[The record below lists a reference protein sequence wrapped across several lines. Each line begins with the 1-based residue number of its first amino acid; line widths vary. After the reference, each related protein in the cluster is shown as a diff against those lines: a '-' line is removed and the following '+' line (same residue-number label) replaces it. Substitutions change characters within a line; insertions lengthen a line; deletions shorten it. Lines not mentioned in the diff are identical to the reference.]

1 MNTAVAPALAESPQ
15 PGTADR
21 MAFSVFLAAAVHAL
35 ILFGIGF
42 VAPELLNPK
51 KPISLDV
58 ILASEYNEK
67 KPERPDFLA
76 QANQE
81 GGGTSK
87 TAKPPRSNSQAQM
100 PAAEP
105 RPTMAPVQGGA
116 VPQTAKQRA
125 LTARQSDWQQ
135 NAHEASPDVQVA
147 EQNIDA
153 LTMVERSLQ
162 IAALE
167 AELAEQ
173 AEREAREPK
182 RRSVAPSTASAAD
195 AVYLDAWRRKIERIG
210 NLNYPDEARRR
221 SLFGELILR
230 VDVNADGTVRD
241 IRVLQ
246 PSGQRVLDDA
256 AIRIVRLAAPF
267 APLPPEVRKNTDIL
281 QIIRTWRFEPGN
293 GFSAQ

>member
-1 MNTAVAPALAESPQ
+1 MNTAVAPSLVESPQ

-42 VAPELLNPK
+42 VAPELLDPK
-51 KPISLDV
+51 KPITLDV
-58 ILASEYNEK
+58 ILASDYNEK
-67 KPERPDFLA
+67 KPEKADFLA

-87 TAKPPRSNSQAQM
+87 TAKPPRSTSQAQM
-100 PAAEP
+100 PAPDP
-105 RPTMAPVQGGA
+105 RPTMQPMQGGA

-125 LTARQSDWQQ
+125 ITASKSDRQQA
-135 NAHEASPDVQVA
+135 AHDATAEVQPN
-147 EQNIDA
+147 EQSIDA
-153 LTMVERSLQ
+153 LTLVERSLQ

-167 AELAEQ
+167 AELADQ

-182 RRSVAPSTASAAD
+182 RRNVSPSTASAED

-221 SLFGELILR
+221 ALFGELILR
-230 VDVNADGTVRD
+230 VDVNVDGTVRD

-246 PSGQRVLDDA
+246 SSGHRVLDDA
-256 AIRIVRLAAPF
+256 AKRIVRLAAPF

-281 QIIRTWRFEPGN
+281 QIIRTWRFEPGH

>member
-1 MNTAVAPALAESPQ
+1 MNTAVAPSLAESPQ
-15 PGTADR
+15 PGAADR

-35 ILFGIGF
+35 ILFGVGF
-42 VAPELLNPK
+42 VAPELLDPK
-51 KPISLDV
+51 KPVTLDV
-58 ILASEYNEK
+58 ILASDYNEK
-67 KPERPDFLA
+67 KPEKADFLA

-87 TAKPPRSNSQAQM
+87 TAKPPRSTSQAQM
-100 PAAEP
+100 PAPDP
-105 RPTMAPVQGGA
+105 RPTMQPVPGGA

-125 LTARQSDWQQ
+125 ITASKSDRQQA
-135 NAHEASPDVQVA
+135 AHDATAEVQPT
-147 EQNIDA
+147 EQTIDA

-167 AELAEQ
+167 AELAAD

-182 RRSVAPSTASAAD
+182 RRHVSPSTASAED

-221 SLFGELILR
+221 SLFGELILQ
-230 VDVNADGTVRD
+230 VDINADGTVRD
-241 IRVLQ
+241 IRVLR
-246 PSGQRVLDDA
+246 PSGHRLLDDA

-281 QIIRTWRFEPGN
+281 EVIRTWRFEPGN

>member
-1 MNTAVAPALAESPQ
+1 MSTAAVLPVTDTPQ
-15 PGTADR
+15 PGVADR
-21 MAFSVFLAAAVHAL
+21 MAFSIFLAAALHAL
-35 ILFGIGF
+35 VLFGVGF

-51 KPISLDV
+51 KPITLDV

-67 KPERPDFLA
+67 KPEKADFLA

-87 TAKPPRSNSQAQM
+87 TAKPPRSVSQAQM
-100 PAAEP
+100 PAPDP
-105 RPTMAPVQGGA
+105 RPTAQPMQGGA

-125 LTARQSDWQQ
+125 LTASKSDRQQA
-135 NAHEASPDVQVA
+135 AHEASA
-147 EQNIDA
+147 EVRPVEQHIDA
-153 LTMVERSLQ
+153 HSLVQRSLQ

-182 RRSVAPSTASAAD
+182 RRNVSPSTASAED

-230 VDVNADGTVRD
+230 VDVNVDGTVRD
-241 IRVLQ
+241 IRILQ
-246 PSGQRVLDDA
+246 PSGHRVLDDA

-281 QIIRTWRFEPGN
+281 QVIRTWRFEPGQ